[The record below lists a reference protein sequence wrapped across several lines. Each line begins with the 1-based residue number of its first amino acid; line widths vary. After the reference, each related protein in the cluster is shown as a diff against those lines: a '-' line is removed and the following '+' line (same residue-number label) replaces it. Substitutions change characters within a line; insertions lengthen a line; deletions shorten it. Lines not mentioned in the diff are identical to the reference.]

1 MIAAKLNPGEVGRRA
16 EERVAGGESGEGT
29 QSGIVCL
36 CLHVR
41 EREREERKWE
51 NGVSGGGERERAMQF

>member
-36 CLHVR
+36 HVR
-41 EREREERKWE
+41 ERGKSE
-51 NGVSGGGERERAMQF
+51 NGKTA